1 MLKPFYFIFLLLFY
15 LKEIMVSG
23 LVIAKI
29 ILSRE
34 ELLDGVFT
42 IETNLYKP
50 RQVIFLFNL
59 ISMTPGSLSVDLYD
73 NNRKIDVHVL
83 DIREK
88 PAIEKSIARLEY
100 LIQKGL

>member
-23 LVIAKI
+23 WVMAKVILNGK
-29 ILSRE
+29 
-34 ELLDGVFT
+34 ELLDGIFT

-59 ISMTPGSLSVDLYD
+59 ISMTPGTLSVDLYD
-73 NNRKIDVHVL
+73 DNRKIDVHVL
-83 DIREK
+83 DMRDK
-88 PAIEKSIARLEY
+88 AAIERTIARLEH

>member
-29 ILSRE
+29 ILSRH

-59 ISMTPGSLSVDLYD
+59 ISMTPGTLSVDLYD

-83 DIREK
+83 DMRDK
-88 PAIEKSIARLEY
+88 ATIEKSIARLEH